1 MIKKLLCICLLG
13 AAPFIGK
20 AQELNARITI
30 NSDKVQSTNKQVFKT
45 LQDALNDFVNNKK
58 WTDATFAMNERI
70 DCSMTL
76 IINEMVSD
84 NSFKGEIQVQ
94 ARRPVYNSSYT
105 TTLLNYRDTEL
116 SFDYTEF
123 EPLEYTENTLNS
135 NLIATVVFY
144 IYTILGLD
152 FDSFSPKGGTAF
164 LEQAMQQ
171 IIAPTDATHKPL
183 GNSSARECLSMLRR
197 ICKYAAHLR
206 LIRPMELEVALPKAV
221 DKTPVPLSPAEQQR
235 LYHYVQ
241 ENPTPRKIGLLLG
254 LELGLRIGEICGLQW
269 GDFDLKLG
277 TLKINRTVC
286 RISCGNGHTK
296 VVIQTPK
303 TRTSRREIPIP
314 KQLLIMLKRLRGNTS
329 NSTWL
334 LSGTESKPTEPRCYR
349 KSIKA
354 YLKQA
359 TVRQVRPHALR
370 HTFAT
375 TCLQAGC
382 DVKTLSELLG
392 HANAN
397 ITLQRYVH
405 SDLTRKRR
413 EMNRIFSHQVSM
425 RGRKVL
431 NLME

>member
-1 MIKKLLCICLLG
+1 MEKRGENIHKRKDGRWEGRYIKGRTAEGKPVWGYLYGYAYREVREELIKQKALSGFYQLSGKSMRFSELAELWLASLRQGIKESTYAHYQYTLHKYLLPVL
-13 AAPFIGK
+13 
-20 AQELNARITI
+20 
-30 NSDKVQSTNKQVFKT
+30 SKVPV
-45 LQDALNDFVNNKK
+45 
-58 WTDATFAMNERI
+58 
-70 DCSMTL
+70 
-76 IINEMVSD
+76 VS
-84 NSFKGEIQVQ
+84 
-94 ARRPVYNSSYT
+94 
-105 TTLLNYRDTEL
+105 
-116 SFDYTEF
+116 
-123 EPLEYTENTLNS
+123 LEES
-135 NLIATVVFY
+135 
-144 IYTILGLD
+144 
-152 FDSFSPKGGTAF
+152 F

-171 IIAPTDATHKPL
+171 IITPTDAAHKPL

-206 LIRPMELEVALPKAV
+206 LIRPMELEVALPKAI
-221 DKTPVPLSPAEQQR
+221 DKISAPLSPAEQQR
-235 LYHYVQ
+235 LHQYVQ
-241 ENPTPRKIGLLLG
+241 ANPTPRKIGLLLG

-277 TLKINRTVC
+277 TLNINRTVC

-303 TRTSRREIPIP
+303 TRTSRREIPLP
-314 KQLLIMLKRLRGNTS
+314 KQLLILLKKLRGSAS
-329 NSTWL
+329 NAAWF
-334 LSGTESKPTEPRCYR
+334 LSGSESKPTEPRCYR

-405 SDLTRKRR
+405 SNLTRKRR

-425 RGRKVL
+425 RGRKAQ
-431 NLME
+431 NLIE

>member
-1 MIKKLLCICLLG
+1 M
-13 AAPFIGK
+13 
-20 AQELNARITI
+20 
-30 NSDKVQSTNKQVFKT
+30 
-45 LQDALNDFVNNKK
+45 
-58 WTDATFAMNERI
+58 
-70 DCSMTL
+70 
-76 IINEMVSD
+76 
-84 NSFKGEIQVQ
+84 
-94 ARRPVYNSSYT
+94 ARRGENIRKRKDGRWEGRYIKARTPEGKIQWGYVYGTAYMEVKRVLIQRKAEAGFYNLNRTDLTFEALAEVWLHSLRNSIKESTYAHYSYT
-105 TTLLNYRDTEL
+105 LHKYLLSVL
-116 SFDYTEF
+116 SKV
-123 EPLEYTENTLNS
+123 PVASLEES
-135 NLIATVVFY
+135 
-144 IYTILGLD
+144 
-152 FDSFSPKGGTAF
+152 F
-164 LEQAMQQ
+164 LERAMQQ
-171 IIAPTDATHKPL
+171 IVAPTDAAHKPL

-206 LIRPMELEVALPKAV
+206 LIRPMELEVALPKAI
-221 DKTPVPLSPAEQQR
+221 DKISAPLSPAEQQR
-235 LYHYVQ
+235 LHQYVQ
-241 ENPTPRKIGLLLG
+241 ANPTPRKIGLLLG

-269 GDFDLKLG
+269 SDFDLKLG
-277 TLKINRTVC
+277 TLNINRTVC

-296 VVIQTPK
+296 V
-303 TRTSRREIPIP
+303 EIPLP
-314 KQLLIMLKRLRGNTS
+314 KQLLILLKKLRGSAS
-329 NSTWL
+329 NAAWF
-334 LSGTESKPTEPRCYR
+334 LSGSESKPTEPRCYR

-425 RGRKVL
+425 RGRKAL
-431 NLME
+431 NLLE